1 MLLDVMQIDIVTL
14 SKAGGRKTNE
24 DACGYC
30 TVADVSCCILSDGLG
45 GHDGGAT
52 ASKLS
57 VESVLNAFKNAPR
70 CNIDE
75 IKSLM
80 HTGNNAVLNE
90 QKKNGKLKSM
100 RTTAVILTIDRKNN
114 SACWGNIG
122 DSRLYCFR
130 KGHVVVQTKDHSV
143 PQLMV
148 DAGYLEPEMIRRS
161 PGRNQLYAAMG
172 DKDHFEFETALK
184 LFPIYAGDVFL
195 LCSDGLWEYVEEHRM
210 EQLLRISESADAWI
224 KLLEAE
230 VLKRSGAGHDN
241 YSAVIAWCGGSDET
255 TQIVVNN

>member
-1 MLLDVMQIDIVTL
+1 MQIDFAAL
-14 SKAGGRKTNE
+14 SKAGGRRTNE

-30 TVADVSCCILSDGLG
+30 TVVDVSCCILSDGLG

-57 VESVLNAFKNAPR
+57 VESVLNAFKNSPR
-70 CNIDE
+70 CSIDG

-80 HTGNNAVLNE
+80 HIGNNAVLNE
-90 QKKNGKLKSM
+90 QEKNNKLESM

-114 SACWGNIG
+114 CACWGNIG

-130 KGHVVVQTKDHSV
+130 GGRIVAQTKDHSV
-143 PQLMV
+143 SQMMV
-148 DAGYLEPEMIRRS
+148 DAGYLEPGMIRRS

-172 DKDHFEFETALK
+172 DKDHFKFETVLG
-184 LFPIYAGDVFL
+184 LFPIRAGDVFL

-210 EQLLRISESADAWI
+210 EQLLRMSKSANGWI

-230 VLKRSGAGHDN
+230 VLKRSGVGHDN
-241 YSAVIAWCGGSDET
+241 YSAVIAWCGDSDET